1 MRILLAE
8 DDNLLAEPLL
18 DYLQRENHVVSWFSD
33 GALALEAL
41 LSGGFELALLDW
53 MLPGLD
59 GAEIV
64 REVRRRQLPLL
75 VLMLKLKVKLKLS

>member
-8 DDNLLAEPLL
+8 DDKLLAEPLL
-18 DYLQRENHVVSWFSD
+18 DYLQRERHVVTWFSD

-41 LSGGFELALLDW
+41 VAGGFELALLDW

-59 GAEIV
+59 GAAIV
-64 REVRRRQLPLL
+64 REVRRRQ
-75 VLMLKLKVKLKLS
+75 

>member
-8 DDNLLAEPLL
+8 DDKLLAEPLL
-18 DYLQRENHVVSWFSD
+18 DYLRRENHVVSLFTD

-41 LSGGFELALLDW
+41 LVGGFELALLDW

-59 GAEIV
+59 GV
-64 REVRRRQLPLL
+64 G
-75 VLMLKLKVKLKLS
+75 